1 MLARIE
7 PFITN
12 VLQFRL
18 GLDTPWAP
26 MIKCMYK
33 QGYPAK
39 KDRGESKSLSGV
51 AGTERASM
59 VDHIINRNDPRFDAI
74 PLCGKGLWDEL
85 ITERAAR
92 TRGGEYVCWECLSII
107 GASPEDS

>member
-1 MLARIE
+1 
-7 PFITN
+7 
-12 VLQFRL
+12 
-18 GLDTPWAP
+18 
-26 MIKCMYK
+26 
-33 QGYPAK
+33 
-39 KDRGESKSLSGV
+39 
-51 AGTERASM
+51 M